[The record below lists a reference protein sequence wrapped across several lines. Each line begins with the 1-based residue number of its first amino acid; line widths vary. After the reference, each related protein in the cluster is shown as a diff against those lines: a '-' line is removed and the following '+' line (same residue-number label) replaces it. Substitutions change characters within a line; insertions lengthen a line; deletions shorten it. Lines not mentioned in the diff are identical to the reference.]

1 MAGAFTFSGTDMS
14 AYGLTVTDHNPED
27 YSIAVNTIQ
36 TKNQAYISGEYMP
49 PRPLRLEV
57 VIQGSSIS
65 DLKTKLSN
73 IVSVL
78 ATGTE
83 EYLVLDDDTTKR
95 FKARFVG
102 KSKLEKWGNTN
113 WEGTLTFTCP
123 DPRAYSTSETS
134 SNHTI
139 DADPKTVTETVGG
152 NEITLPVWTL
162 TAGET
167 LTDVTIIL
175 KNNTTNEEI
184 TWEGSLA
191 STDELEIDSQYWT
204 VKKNGTESMAT
215 VSGKFP
221 RLTPGSNSITVTA
234 LSTTGSLN
242 ITYRAAYL

>member
-1 MAGAFTFSGTDMS
+1 MAGAFTFNGIDMS
-14 AYGLTVTDHNPED
+14 AYGLTVTDHNAED
-27 YSIAVNTIQ
+27 YSRAVNTIQ
-36 TKNQAYISGEYMP
+36 TKGRAYISGEYMP
-49 PRPLRLEV
+49 ARPLRLEV

-65 DLKTKLSN
+65 DLKSKLDS
-73 IVSVL
+73 IVAILSSD
-78 ATGTE
+78 G
-83 EYLVLDDDTTKR
+83 YLILDDDTTKH
-95 FKARFVG
+95 FNAHFVG

-113 WEGTLTFTCP
+113 WEGTLEFICP
-123 DPRAYSTSETS
+123 DPLVYSTTETS
-134 SNHTI
+134 SDHTI
-139 DADPKTVTETVGG
+139 NADPKTVTETAGG
-152 NEITLPVWTL
+152 NTITKPVWTL

-167 LTDVTIIL
+167 LTDVTISL